1 VQPSRCTPCSRA
13 CARGAVVEMWLV
25 AGGRWWW
32 GVIAKITR
40 GADAGGLARYLHGPG
55 THTVHEY
62 RNDRG
67 ALIAG
72 GKVIAGTVPV
82 RNQGD
87 GAGWARQFTHAGKA
101 RPKVVRNVWHCSLR
115 CAPTDRTLSDREWSG
130 IGQHLADRMG
140 YGAHPWVMVRHD
152 EDHVHIAVSRVG
164 FDGAVWKG
172 SNDRHIAVATM
183 REVETTWQLT
193 PVPAQQQEHGLKTR
207 LRPDEVRKYTREH
220 TVPVRTAL
228 AVTVHEARDLAR
240 GKGTDRFEAEL
251 DRLGVGW
258 RKNVAST
265 GRMNGYSFQS
275 SGTDAAGGPVPQR
288 RAKETDLAPRGRFE
302 TARGYD
308 RRRLAEGEKS
318 FPHHRSWQRE
328 TTLTRYTKQWKAM
341 PEVDGK
347 RAAANAA
354 EDTRIRDAARQAAE
368 QEKHDA
374 MMRMVRASFP
384 TPIRE
389 MLRLQQE
396 REANPHTQS
405 PDRGAA
411 ARRAREAGPT
421 RDRDRGYG
429 R

>member
-1 VQPSRCTPCSRA
+1 
-13 CARGAVVEMWLV
+13 
-25 AGGRWWW
+25 
-32 GVIAKITR
+32 
-40 GADAGGLARYLHGPG
+40 
-55 THTVHEY
+55 
-62 RNDRG
+62 
-67 ALIAG
+67 
-72 GKVIAGTVPV
+72 
-82 RNQGD
+82 
-87 GAGWARQFTHAGKA
+87 
-101 RPKVVRNVWHCSLR
+101 VWHCSLR
-115 CAPTDRTLSDREWSG
+115 CAPDDRTLSDREWSG
-130 IGQHLADRMG
+130 IGQVLADRMG
-140 YGAHPWVMVRHD
+140 YGEHPWVMVRHD
-152 EDHVHIAVSRVG
+152 TDHVHIAVSRVG

-193 PVPAQQQEHGLKTR
+193 PVPAQQQEHGVKTR
-207 LRPDEVRKYTREH
+207 LRPDEVRKYTRER

-275 SGTDAAGGPVPQR
+275 SGTDATGAPLWFPASKLDRALSWAQLSAELDGPVPQR
-288 RAKETDLAPRGRFE
+288 RAQISDLAPRGRFE

-318 FPHHRSWQRE
+318 FPHHCSWQRE
-328 TTLTRYTKQWKAM
+328 TTLTRYAQQWKTM

-354 EDTRIRDAARQAAE
+354 EETRIHDAARQAAE
-368 QEKHDA
+368 QEKHDT
-374 MMRMVRASFP
+374 MMRMVKASFP
-384 TPIRE
+384 TPIQE
-389 MLRLQQE
+389 MLRLQAE
-396 REANPHTQS
+396 REANPHTQ

-411 ARRAREAGPT
+411 ARRAREAGPS
-421 RDRDRGYG
+421 RDQDRGYG

>member
-1 VQPSRCTPCSRA
+1 
-13 CARGAVVEMWLV
+13 
-25 AGGRWWW
+25 
-32 GVIAKITR
+32 VIAKITR

-82 RNQGD
+82 RHQGD

-115 CAPTDRTLSDREWSG
+115 CAPDDRTLSDREWSG

-152 EDHVHIAVSRVG
+152 SDHVHIAVSRVG

-193 PVPAQQQEHGLKTR
+193 PVPAQQQEHGVKTR

-275 SGTDAAGGPVPQR
+275 SGKDATGAPLWFPASKLDRALSWAQLSTELGGPVPPR
-288 RAKETDLAPRGRFE
+288 RAKVSDLAPRGRFE

-328 TTLTRYTKQWKAM
+328 TTLARYTKQWKAM

-354 EDTRIRDAARQAAE
+354 EETRIQDAARQAAE
-368 QEKHDA
+368 REKHDA

-389 MLRLQQE
+389 MLRLQAE

-421 RDRDRGYG
+421 RDRDRGFG

>member
-1 VQPSRCTPCSRA
+1 
-13 CARGAVVEMWLV
+13 
-25 AGGRWWW
+25 
-32 GVIAKITR
+32 
-40 GADAGGLARYLHGPG
+40 
-55 THTVHEY
+55 
-62 RNDRG
+62 
-67 ALIAG
+67 
-72 GKVIAGTVPV
+72 
-82 RNQGD
+82 
-87 GAGWARQFTHAGKA
+87 
-101 RPKVVRNVWHCSLR
+101 
-115 CAPTDRTLSDREWSG
+115 LSDREWSG

-152 EDHVHIAVSRVG
+152 TDHVHIAVSRVG

-207 LRPDEVRKYTREH
+207 LRPDELRKYTREH

-275 SGTDAAGGPVPQR
+275 AGTDATGAPLWFPASKLDRALSWAQLSTELDGPVPQR
-288 RAKETDLAPRGRFE
+288 WAKVSDLAPRGRFE

-328 TTLTRYTKQWKAM
+328 TTLAAYTKQWKAM

-354 EDTRIRDAARQAAE
+354 EDIRIHDAARQAAE
-368 QEKHDA
+368 QEKHDT

-389 MLRLQQE
+389 MLRLQAE
-396 REANPHTQS
+396 REANPHTQ

-421 RDRDRGYG
+421 RGQDRGYG

>member
-1 VQPSRCTPCSRA
+1 
-13 CARGAVVEMWLV
+13 
-25 AGGRWWW
+25 
-32 GVIAKITR
+32 
-40 GADAGGLARYLHGPG
+40 
-55 THTVHEY
+55 
-62 RNDRG
+62 
-67 ALIAG
+67 
-72 GKVIAGTVPV
+72 
-82 RNQGD
+82 
-87 GAGWARQFTHAGKA
+87 
-101 RPKVVRNVWHCSLR
+101 
-115 CAPTDRTLSDREWSG
+115 
-130 IGQHLADRMG
+130 
-140 YGAHPWVMVRHD
+140 
-152 EDHVHIAVSRVG
+152 VHIAVSRVG

-183 REVETTWQLT
+183 REIETTWQLT

-275 SGTDAAGGPVPQR
+275 SGTDATGAPLWFPASKLDRALSWATLAAELDGPVPQR
-288 RAKETDLAPRGRFE
+288 RAKVSDLAPRGRWE

-328 TTLTRYTKQWKAM
+328 TTLARYTKQWKTM

-347 RAAANAA
+347 RAAANTA
-354 EDTRIRDAARQAAE
+354 EETRIQDAARQAAE

-389 MLRLQQE
+389 MLRLQAE
-396 REANPHTQS
+396 REANPHTQ

-421 RDRDRGYG
+421 RGQDRGYG

>member
-1 VQPSRCTPCSRA
+1 
-13 CARGAVVEMWLV
+13 
-25 AGGRWWW
+25 
-32 GVIAKITR
+32 VIAKITR

-82 RNQGD
+82 RHEGD
-87 GAGWARQFTHAGKA
+87 GAGWARQFTHAHKA

-115 CAPTDRTLSDREWSG
+115 CAPTDRTLTDREWSG

-152 EDHVHIAVSRVG
+152 SDHVHIAVSRVG

-183 REVETTWQLT
+183 REVETTWGLT

-207 LRPDEVRKYTREH
+207 LRPDELRKYTREH

-275 SGTDAAGGPVPQR
+275 GAPLWFPASKLDRALSWAQLSTELDGPVPQR
-288 RAKETDLAPRGRFE
+288 RAKVSDLAPRGRFE

-308 RRRLAEGEKS
+308 RRLLAEGEKS

-328 TTLTRYTKQWKAM
+328 TTLARYTKQWKAM

-354 EDTRIRDAARQAAE
+354 EDTRIQDAARQAAE

-374 MMRMVRASFP
+374 MMRMVKASFP

-389 MLRLQQE
+389 MLRLQAE
-396 REANPHTQS
+396 REANPHTQA
-405 PDRGAA
+405 DRGAA
-411 ARRAREAGPT
+411 ARRAREAGPS
-421 RDRDRGYG
+421 RDQDRGYG